1 MAFSR
6 WCSFYYREVPNMC
19 GMVVR
24 KVRIVLN
31 RKRICLCPRT
41 CCGMKNGL
49 HITGTWPG
57 ISMLEAL
64 LLLLLLSPA
73 VVVLPSRFHFLPD
86 WSESSLCYHR
96 SSKALSICTWAWALL
111 YEVYVTITGSKAS
124 ILSDLG
130 QNSRPHKAI
139 EIHDKATLKTIS
151 HQSESLH
158 VYTLYYPILH
168 ILRPSNAKKN
178 SICVFLQCSFFWLV
192 FWCIL
197 VGLSSNI
204 PFDIF
209 AIQGPSI
216 SL

>member
-1 MAFSR
+1 MMLVLLS
-6 WCSFYYREVPNMC
+6 VPNMC

-96 SSKALSICTWAWALL
+96 SSKALSMHVSVSFIVWSICNNNWQQ
-111 YEVYVTITGSKAS
+111 SSS

-158 VYTLYYPILH
+158 VYTTY
-168 ILRPSNAKKN
+168 
-178 SICVFLQCSFFWLV
+178 
-192 FWCIL
+192 
-197 VGLSSNI
+197 
-204 PFDIF
+204 
-209 AIQGPSI
+209 
-216 SL
+216 